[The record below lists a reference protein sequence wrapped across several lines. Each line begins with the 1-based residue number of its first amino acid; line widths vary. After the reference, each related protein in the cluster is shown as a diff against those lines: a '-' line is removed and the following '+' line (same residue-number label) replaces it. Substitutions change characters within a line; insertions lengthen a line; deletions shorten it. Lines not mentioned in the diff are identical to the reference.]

1 MSILVN
7 KHTRVMTQGIA
18 CEAGRFHTT
27 LCRAYGN
34 GRKCFVAGVGADHAG
49 EFFDGVPVFATVRDA
64 RAATGATVSVIYTPP
79 AHAAAAIDEAIDAEL
94 DLVICVTEGI
104 PVRDMIRTLGRLK
117 GSRTL
122 LLGPNCPGLITPDEI
137 KIGIMPSDIHQRGR
151 IGVVSRS
158 GTLAHEAASQL
169 RSFGI
174 GQSTVVGIGGDLP
187 GGLQLIDVLKMFN
200 DDPRTDAVIMVGEIG
215 GDTEE
220 QCACWIRDHMHK
232 PVVGF
237 VAGAAA
243 PPHWC
248 AGDTGD
254 TGAIASGVNGSAEE
268 KMALMKQCGIHV
280 THNPA
285 EIGKL
290 LASLVMPDYLPFD

>member
-1 MSILVN
+1 
-7 KHTRVMTQGIA
+7 
-18 CEAGRFHTT
+18 
-27 LCRAYGN
+27 
-34 GRKCFVAGVGADHAG
+34 
-49 EFFDGVPVFATVRDA
+49 
-64 RAATGATVSVIYTPP
+64 
-79 AHAAAAIDEAIDAEL
+79 
-94 DLVICVTEGI
+94 
-104 PVRDMIRTLGRLK
+104 
-117 GSRTL
+117 
-122 LLGPNCPGLITPDEI
+122 
-137 KIGIMPSDIHQRGR
+137 
-151 IGVVSRS
+151 VSRS
-158 GTLAHEAASQL
+158 ATLAHEAASQL

-187 GGLQLIDVLKMFN
+187 GGLQLVDVLQMFN

-220 QCACWIRDHMHK
+220 QCAGWIRDHMRK

-243 PPHWC
+243 PPHWR